1 LAAKIKEFSKK
12 GRGVGGGGGNW
23 KNPWDGVREY
33 LASFL
38 HAVKSYENLVMAS
51 IRRNNNEFYTRTEP
65 EKEHCKP
72 G

>member
-1 LAAKIKEFSKK
+1 
-12 GRGVGGGGGNW
+12 VGGNW